1 MVHLPL
7 VSAFFGRFISSAG
20 VLALNITLTRKL
32 DLIET
37 GEFFGAF
44 AVLMGVSILL
54 QFGMPTVI
62 LRTTSKNNQSSE
74 ELEALLSRSLSTITL
89 FSLLISAVWIITFG
103 MRGSLHSPMALVF
116 LAIIPVACMGAISSF
131 LKAQKHPGWGGFW
144 EAGILSL
151 IGTGAVFLFSPNSA
165 ISAWFVFTASCWIGM
180 FASFFQVGLKFIR
193 DIIRPRLDLSLI
205 IEGRYLCASTSVAYL
220 SVWGGVIIS
229 TIILSHESTAALN
242 AILRTL
248 APLQF
253 LIMTID
259 FYVAPKFSS
268 CTKDSTIGIFQRA
281 RFACVVLSAPYL
293 AIVLL
298 FPSQFLSFVY
308 GDDYAIYATHLQII
322 MLGIFIQLLLGPTG
336 ILLNMMR
343 KDRTMLAL
351 MILKASIYLIG
362 CVVLA
367 SRFGLIGIP
376 ISLSASIMIQ
386 SIAKYIIARS
396 HYLQR

>member
-1 MVHLPL
+1 M
-7 VSAFFGRFISSAG
+7 
-20 VLALNITLTRKL
+20 
-32 DLIET
+32 
-37 GEFFGAF
+37 
-44 AVLMGVSILL
+44 
-54 QFGMPTVI
+54 
-62 LRTTSKNNQSSE
+62 
-74 ELEALLSRSLSTITL
+74 
-89 FSLLISAVWIITFG
+89 
-103 MRGSLHSPMALVF
+103 
-116 LAIIPVACMGAISSF
+116 
-131 LKAQKHPGWGGFW
+131 
-144 EAGILSL
+144 
-151 IGTGAVFLFSPNSA
+151 
-165 ISAWFVFTASCWIGM
+165 
-180 FASFFQVGLKFIR
+180 
-193 DIIRPRLDLSLI
+193 
-205 IEGRYLCASTSVAYL
+205 
-220 SVWGGVIIS
+220 
-229 TIILSHESTAALN
+229 
-242 AILRTL
+242 
-248 APLQF
+248 
-253 LIMTID
+253 
-259 FYVAPKFSS
+259 
-268 CTKDSTIGIFQRA
+268 
-281 RFACVVLSAPYL
+281 VLSAPYL